1 MIELAQTVGVKPAC
15 EALNFA
21 RAQFY
26 RLRAV
31 PKPHP
36 PRPKPQRALSL
47 AERDRILLILDSP
60 PYLDQAPAQVYADL
74 LDQGRYLASLRTFYR
89 ILAENHQ
96 LRERRNQLRHPDY
109 HKPELL
115 ATAPNQVWTWDIT
128 KLRGPEKGLS
138 FFLYVILDL
147 FSRYVVGW
155 MIARHEA
162 GELAK
167 ELFDQTCAKYHLL
180 PGQLTV
186 HSDRGAPMKSN
197 SLAELLDFLEIA
209 PSFSRPQVSNDNPFS
224 ESQFKTLKYRPQ
236 FPDRF
241 ASFIQAREFCEQFCE
256 WYNNHHYHS
265 GIGYLTPQMVHLG
278 TAQKIIENRK
288 LVLARAF
295 ESHPERFV
303 RKFPLPP
310 KLPDQVWIN
319 KPQTHEPSVNLYN
332 KFPTRVSQNA

>member
-1 MIELAQTVGVKPAC
+1 VIELALKVGVKPAC

-21 RAQFY
+21 RAKFY
-26 RLRAV
+26 RRRAGPQ
-31 PKPHP
+31 PKL
-36 PRPKPQRALSL
+36 PRRKPRRALSS
-47 AERDRILLILDSP
+47 AERGQILLTLDSP

-74 LDQGRYLASLRTFYR
+74 LDQGIYLASLRTFYR
-89 ILAENHQ
+89 ILAENRQ

-128 KLRGPEKGLS
+128 KLRGPVKGLY

-147 FSRYVVGW
+147 FSRYAVGW
-155 MIARHEA
+155 MIAHHES

-167 ELFDQTCAKYHLL
+167 ELFEQTCAKYRIQ
-180 PGQLTV
+180 PGQLIS
-186 HSDRGAPMKSN
+186 HSDRGAPMKSH
-197 SLAELLDFLEIA
+197 SLAQLLDALEIA
-209 PSFSRPQVSNDNPFS
+209 ASFSRPQVSNDNPFS
-224 ESQFKTLKYRPQ
+224 ESHFKTLKYRPQ

-241 ASFIQAREFCEQFCE
+241 GSILEARAFCVEFFD

-265 GIGYLTPQMVHLG
+265 GIGWLTPQMVQLG
-278 TAQKIIENRK
+278 TAQQVIENRK
-288 LVLARAF
+288 QVLAQAF
-295 ESHPERFV
+295 ASHPERFV
-303 RKFPLPP
+303 RNFPLPP

-319 KPQTHEPSVNLYN
+319 QPQTPEQSVDLYN